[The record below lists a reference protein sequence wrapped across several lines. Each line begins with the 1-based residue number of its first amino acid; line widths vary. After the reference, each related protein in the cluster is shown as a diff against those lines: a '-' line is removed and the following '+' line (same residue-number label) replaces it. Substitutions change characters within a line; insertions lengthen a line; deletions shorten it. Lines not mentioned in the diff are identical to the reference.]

1 MVRWLFIVGGG
12 VLLIPTPTKPKT
24 FKENTDMK
32 LIALT
37 TAAVF
42 ATTSAFAGTLEL
54 MVMDEKPMVEMVEE
68 PAGSGALA
76 WIIPV
81 IAIVAIAV
89 AADD

>member
-1 MVRWLFIVGGG
+1 
-12 VLLIPTPTKPKT
+12 
-24 FKENTDMK
+24 MK
-32 LIALT
+32 IIALT

-42 ATTSAFAGTLEL
+42 AASTAFAGTLAP
-54 MVMDEKPMVEMVEE
+54 MVMDEKPMVEDVMMEDE
-68 PAGSGALA
+68 AAGSGALG